1 MTGEP
6 RPDEL
11 DPRALDSALAELA
24 RTADSLRDRLRRR
37 GRGASPEAPAG
48 PGREVGPGDAEE
60 LTTVQEILSIPAS
73 GLQPQELFTLVT
85 DRVSRL
91 LAADRVMLF
100 VAEGHRLLPRSARG
114 FRRDD
119 LESIVVQPG
128 EGIVGRVF
136 QDKRVLSHA
145 ASAAL
150 EDSFIERFPVKEAL
164 AVPVRVEDEVVGVLY
179 AGRRAAGPRFGAHDV
194 LVLLVAADRMGG
206 ALIHQ
211 GLLDRRGAYIARL
224 GELASFAGETPLG
237 RDLLEVLARA
247 CEIGCRLIGV
257 RAAAVGIGVEDLEI
271 VAARGLPRGL
281 EAWRSVLRREG
292 LTAELYAG
300 EGPVACRDV
309 QARRGVERSFLGEAG
324 FHGCLLLPLRV
335 RGLMLGALYLA
346 DTEIRD
352 FSVEE
357 IEVARLLASMT
368 AAAIEHSRVH
378 GKLVGA
384 FEAARSTQAQA
395 REAETARAL
404 GEIAAGLAREFN
416 QIFAGILGKSQ
427 LLLGRAVDDPVRE
440 GLGVI
445 EEAAWRGADIVRSIG
460 GLATPAAGS
469 AAEAADMKA
478 IVQDAVALARTRW
491 QEEGPGRIEVVTDLE
506 AVPPVRGR
514 EAALRDAVSNLV
526 RNAVDA
532 MPNGGR
538 LALALRGRDGGVEL
552 VVEDSGEGIRE
563 GVKRR
568 MFDPFFTTRAPAR
581 LGLGL
586 TVVKSVATRYGG
598 RVEIVGGASRGT
610 TARLWLPA
618 AEPGSPPAPASAAP
632 PAGARVGEGA
642 AAPSASR
649 PAPAGAP
656 PETIR
661 GERRERASVLV
672 LEDEESVRA
681 MLVEA
686 LAGAGHDVD
695 SAADGAAGLGKI
707 ESGSFD
713 VVLTDLALPQLSGLA
728 IARSVKRLSPRT
740 PVVLITGWGHLLDP
754 ERLRE
759 DGVDLMLVKPFRAE
773 RVVAV
778 VSDALRL
785 HTSA

>member
-224 GELASFAGETPLG
+224 VELTGFAGETPLG
-237 RDLLEVLARA
+237 RDAKEIMERA
-247 CEIGCRLIGV
+247 CEVGCRLIGV
-257 RAAAVGIGVEDLEI
+257 RAAAVAIGVEDLEL

-281 EAWRSVLRREG
+281 EAWRSVSRRDG

-300 EGPVACRDV
+300 DGAVACRDV
-309 QARRGVERSFLGEAG
+309 QARRGAERSFLGEAG

-335 RGLMLGALYLA
+335 RGLMLGVFYLA
-346 DTEIRD
+346 DTEVRD

-357 IEVARLLASMT
+357 VEVARLLAAM
-368 AAAIEHSRVH
+368 AAAAVEDSRVY

-384 FEAARSTQAQA
+384 FETARSTQAHA
-395 REAETARAL
+395 LEAEKARSL
-404 GEIAAGLAREFN
+404 GEIAAGLARELN
-416 QIFAGILGKSQ
+416 QIFAVILGKSQ
-427 LLLGRAVDDPVRE
+427 LLLGRAGDDPVRE

-460 GLATPAAGS
+460 ALAAPAA
-469 AAEAADMKA
+469 ERPDDVADMKA
-478 IVQDAVALARTRW
+478 IVQDAIALARARW
-491 QEEGPGRIEVVTDLE
+491 QDDGQGRIEVVTDLE
-506 AVPPVRGR
+506 ATPLVRGS

-526 RNAVDA
+526 GNAVDA

-538 LALALRGRDGGVEL
+538 LAVGLHRRDDGVAL
-552 VVEDSGEGIRE
+552 VVEDSGEGIAE
-563 GVKRR
+563 DVKPR
-568 MFDPFFTTRAPAR
+568 MFDPFFTTRSPAR

-586 TVVKSVATRYGG
+586 TVVRSVVMRYGG
-598 RVEIVGGASRGT
+598 RVEIVGGTSRGT
-610 TARLWLPA
+610 TATIWLPVA
-618 AEPGSPPAPASAAP
+618 APAPAALPAGPRTGEGVSGPSEARTPPVAP
-632 PAGARVGEGA
+632 PREAV
-642 AAPSASR
+642 R
-649 PAPAGAP
+649 P
-656 PETIR
+656 
-661 GERRERASVLV
+661 ERRVRASILV

-686 LAGAGHDVD
+686 LAGAGHDVRA
-695 SAADGAAGLGKI
+695 AADGAAGLAEI
-707 ESGSFD
+707 ESRSFD
-713 VVLTDLALPQLSGLA
+713 VVLADLALPQLSGLA

-759 DGVDLMLVKPFRAE
+759 HGVDLMLVKPFRAE

-778 VSDALRL
+778 VRDALRL
-785 HTSA
+785 HASA